1 MKIYFSP
8 ASPYVRKCLV
18 IAHELGLAERI
29 EKLPSNAHPVNRDR
43 VIIADNPL
51 GQVPTF
57 FTEEGGVLYDSR
69 VICEYLNA
77 LANGAMFPA
86 EGARRWSVLTQQAL
100 ADGMLGACLIA
111 RYEDVARPEA
121 LRWADWRAAQLDKVT
136 TGLAWMEARIDE
148 LQSID
153 IGTISLACLLG
164 YLDFR
169 FPNLP
174 WREQAPKTAQWFS
187 AMSERP
193 SFKAT
198 FPHV

>member
-18 IAHELGLAERI
+18 VAHELGIADQI
-29 EKLPSNAHPVNRDR
+29 QKLPSNANPVNRDR
-43 VIIADNPL
+43 IIIEDNPL

-57 FTEEGGVLYDSR
+57 FTDEGAVIYDSR

-77 LANGAMFPA
+77 RAHGNLFPA
-86 EGARRWSVLTQQAL
+86 GGDLRWSVLTQQAL

-111 RYEDVARPEA
+111 RYEDVARPEP
-121 LRWADWRAAQLDKVT
+121 LRWSEWRAAQLDKVT
-136 TGLAWMEARIDE
+136 TGLAWMEANVAQ
-148 LQSID
+148 LQKID

-169 FPNLP
+169 FPDFP
-174 WREQAPKTAQWFS
+174 WRSQAPQVAQWFTE
-187 AMSERP
+187 MSKRP
-193 SFKAT
+193 SFQET

>member
-18 IAHELGLAERI
+18 VAHELGLAGQI

-43 VIIADNPL
+43 TIIADNPL

-57 FTEEGGVLYDSR
+57 FTDEGGVLYDSR
-69 VICEYLNA
+69 VICEYLDA
-77 LANGAMFPA
+77 RANGTMFPA
-86 EGARRWSVLTQQAL
+86 QGARRWSVLTQQAL
-100 ADGMLGACLIA
+100 ADGMLSACLIA

-121 LRWADWRAAQLDKVT
+121 LRWVDWRAAQLDKVT
-136 TGLAWMEARIDE
+136 TGLAWMEAHVDE

-169 FPNLP
+169 FPDLT
-174 WREQAPKTAQWFS
+174 WREQAPRTARWFA